1 MLPGRDYGDCRA
13 TLYPMMRALKHILLE
28 KRKEKLVRLK
38 ETKESTQ
45 LIRIQNIDLS
55 PLGKN
60 HGSIII
66 SKQIFAFKA
75 AQKKIV
81 LSCVS
86 SEEKRACLRFLMQNS
101 LFVIP

>member
-1 MLPGRDYGDCRA
+1 
-13 TLYPMMRALKHILLE
+13 MMRALKHVLLE
-28 KRKEKLVRLK
+28 KRKEKLVRQK

-45 LIRIQNIDLS
+45 LIRIQNRVLS

-60 HGSIII
+60 HGSIIT

-81 LSCVS
+81 PSCLS
-86 SEEKRACLRFLMQNS
+86 SEEKRACLRFLM
-101 LFVIP
+101 